1 MEIVY
6 RIFTWIISGTAWLL
20 LMLVFAPFVVIT
32 LDCWNWIILPLIY
45 GGLLFYNLE
54 TQDKKRYPFSWILSD
69 FNNSNNASCVPH
81 EMLHNYGC
89 EHTPADQLNIMYPIA
104 GTNTV
109 IRQPQWIKVR

>member
-1 MEIVY
+1 MVGFRPYILSQ
-6 RIFTWIISGTAWLL
+6 RKFMMNNPFKKLLISINDKIG
-20 LMLVFAPFVVIT
+20 
-32 LDCWNWIILPLIY
+32 Y
-45 GGLLFYNLE
+45 GQRPGKYC
-54 TQDKKRYPFSWILSD
+54 WILSD

>member
-1 MEIVY
+1 MAFSDTY
-6 RIFTWIISGTAWLL
+6 LCTFYYCPFSGWELDNPAIDLRG
-20 LMLVFAPFVVIT
+20 IT
-32 LDCWNWIILPLIY
+32 FLH
-45 GGLLFYNLE
+45 LE